1 MVEQVIP
8 DAGKLVGLTDEQ
20 CAKVL
25 SLQPGE
31 RRMGGYGQDCGVPG
45 LIERVGINHPVFGS
59 HYRLTLQAVQV
70 HGELRARA
78 ASSDTAKSEGE
89 V

>member
-1 MVEQVIP
+1 MTDQHTSLSV
-8 DAGKLVGLTDEQ
+8 GRSGLTEEQ

-59 HYRLTLQAVQV
+59 HYRLTVQGVQV
-70 HGELRARA
+70 HGELRAQA
-78 ASSDTAKSEGE
+78 TNNTISEETGR
-89 V
+89 